1 MLQKNNILALAAIFA
16 FSGCASADYMNNRDS
31 ITLGAGNATQ
41 ANIGIH
47 TIDPFP
53 PSAKNTKIEVTG
65 KKVGDAYSR
74 YLSPCDPDVVSCSV
88 DTSGGQVSSVNEAQ
102 AQ

>member
-1 MLQKNNILALAAIFA
+1 MLQKNNVLALAAILA
-16 FSGCASADYMNNRDS
+16 LAGCSSADYMNNRDS
-31 ITLGAGNATQ
+31 ITLGVGNATQ

-53 PSAKNTKIEVTG
+53 PSAKNTTINVTG

-74 YLSPCDPDVVSCSV
+74 YLSPCDPDVVVCSA
-88 DTSGGQVSSVNEAQ
+88 DSSGGEVASVNAAQ

>member
-1 MLQKNNILALAAIFA
+1 MLQKSNLLALVAIFA
-16 FSGCASADYMNNRDS
+16 LGGCSNADYMNNRDS
-31 ITLGAGNATQ
+31 ITLGLGNANQ

-74 YLSPCDPDVVSCSV
+74 YLSPCDPDVVVCSAE
-88 DTSGGQVSSVNEAQ
+88 TSSDQVAATNTAQ
-102 AQ
+102 SQ